1 MIYHTDLPPMDENT
15 SSIYEKDDI
24 RLCTIQRAIPEQKL
38 GFSLCYHRKER
49 FHYLKFYGDW
59 KLSLAYRSGIKNFDR
74 IISLNGVN
82 IEKDTQGELGRRFDI
97 DQHLPV
103 QMLVC
108 SPATYVHYR
117 STGKLLH
124 SDLLTVQYL
133 KPIYATSILHTNADT
148 PELSHDNESFCVVQW
163 ENSNIVSTIPQ
174 SAIFKSPEFTS
185 VNDIC
190 FIETDEHYR
199 KGRIILKDSSR
210 DHSVGCADDKSIF
223 SLDGNTRLF
232 SQKSSQN
239 PETDIVQVQFTI
251 QDKNNDTKVIQNT
264 DDVQCIQDRVY
275 TTLEEFPNELFFY
288 LFTFIDIQHLYNAF
302 WGLNSRLNNIFLA
315 CQNISLTYDEK
326 VNPLLMTLY
335 APYVNRLIIQT
346 SIDLDFSQFPNLHTL
361 ILCNRNSKYLQQI
374 QSKMIPNLIHLSFLL
389 GSRFIPPRQLIC
401 DVFSNKFPTLRQ
413 VNLGCID
420 ESTCN
425 LWTTS
430 PSLKFVSILSCKPMS
445 VLAILAS
452 CPNLHHLQVHV
463 LYKNNNTLTSFPL
476 VNHALRRLTLWSDY
490 TELTFNDID
499 NILTYTPNVEHL
511 YLQTVYST
519 PFIHLTNGL
528 INRLHHLSRFDCY
541 IKEILTGDDR
551 ISTLH
556 SIHRIHPCFNRIKC
570 LEENG
575 KFRMFATE

>member
-133 KPIYATSILHTNADT
+133 KPIYATSN
-148 PELSHDNESFCVVQW
+148 
-163 ENSNIVSTIPQ
+163 
-174 SAIFKSPEFTS
+174 
-185 VNDIC
+185 
-190 FIETDEHYR
+190 
-199 KGRIILKDSSR
+199 SSR